1 MIDSEDDCKIQQENE
16 IMAIKA
22 IYEQDF
28 TYTENS
34 IKAPRYRGAL
44 SIKISFPQENLIFFT
59 GGRNVSS
66 DPPLKVRYLPPVKI
80 IFAMPSDYPN
90 QKPLEFELEC
100 LWMRWDWLKKLER
113 KLLQIWEEKK
123 DVVLDH
129 FAEFIQNEALDYLQI
144 TFPLRLNDDYI
155 GGSMLK
161 TIIHTYN
168 QQAMNQDFVNDHFT
182 CGICLEEKRGER
194 CFQLRTCQHVFCQE
208 CLREYF
214 IMLIREGFILQI
226 KCPDPGCKS
235 QHKLTVD
242 EVTEIVGV
250 EMGKRY
256 SDLLEKQKLETDPLM
271 TFCPRIICQAP
282 VKKDSNFEKL
292 CICTKCTFAFCWF
305 CQRTWHGAS
314 TPCHMDHTKKI
325 VEEYMNADE
334 STKAVM
340 ELRYGAK
347 NLEKLVRD
355 ATAELETDKWVKSNT
370 QPCPQCETPIEKSMG
385 CNHMLCTRCETH
397 FCYLCGHWIDP
408 KEPYQHFND
417 SKSPCNQRLFDGVN
431 VDDFDIPD
439 DFVIV

>member
-1 MIDSEDDCKIQQENE
+1 MFDSEDDCQIQQENE

-28 TYTENS
+28 TYTENT
-34 IKAPRYRGAL
+34 KPPRFRGAL
-44 SIKISFPQENLIFFT
+44 SIKISLPQENLIFFT
-59 GGRNVSS
+59 GGRNGGG

-80 IFAMPSDYPN
+80 IFSMPSDYPS
-90 QKPLEFELEC
+90 QEALEFDLEC
-100 LWMRWDWLKKLER
+100 LWMRWDWLRKLER
-113 KLLQIWEEKK
+113 KLLQIWKEKK

-129 FAEFIQNEALDYLQI
+129 FAEFIQHEALDYLQLS
-144 TFPLRLNDDYI
+144 FPLRLNDDYI

-168 QQAMNQDFVNDHFT
+168 QQAMNLDFVNDHFN

-214 IMLIREGFILQI
+214 VMLIREGFILQI

-235 QHKLTVD
+235 QHKLADD
-242 EVTEIVGV
+242 EVTEIVGT

-256 SDLLEKQKLETDPLM
+256 SNLLEKQKLETDPLV
-271 TFCPRIICQAP
+271 TFCPRVICQAP

-292 CICTKCTFAFCWF
+292 CICTKCTFAFCWI

-314 TPCHMDHTKKI
+314 TPCHMDNIKKI
-325 VEEYMNADE
+325 VEEYMKADE
-334 STKAVM
+334 STKAIM
-340 ELRYGAK
+340 ELRYGKK

-355 ATAELETDKWVKSNT
+355 ANAELETSKWVKSNT

-397 FCYLCGHWIDP
+397 FCYLCGNWIDP

-417 SKSPCNQRLFDGVN
+417 SKSPCNRRLFDGVN

-439 DFVIV
+439 DFVII